1 MCGRITLKVLPSELA
16 EFFDIVR
23 GLDKID
29 FEPRYNVAPTTPMIC
44 VRETDEGREAFTA
57 RWGLVPGWA
66 RDKPSMSTFN
76 ARSDGIS
83 TKPMFRSAFKS
94 RRCLVVASGFYE
106 WHKITAKQKQPYY
119 ITLKSGE
126 PMAIAGLW
134 ESYGDGEDLRE
145 SCTICTTDANPWM
158 LRLHDRMPVIL
169 PPAMIEPW
177 LDHEKKT
184 ADELQPILSQF
195 PGDQMQCWPVSTDV
209 GNVRNKGEHLIEPA

>member
-16 EFFDIVR
+16 EFFDVVR
-23 GLDKID
+23 GLDQID

-44 VRETDEGREAFTA
+44 IRDTDEGREAFTA

-66 RDKPSMSTFN
+66 RDKPLTSTFN

-94 RRCLVVASGFYE
+94 RRCLVIASGFYE

-126 PMAIAGLW
+126 PLAMAGLW
-134 ESYGDGEDLRE
+134 ESYGDGDDHHE
-145 SCTICTTDANPWM
+145 SCTICTTDANPFM
-158 LRLHDRMPVIL
+158 LKLHDRMPVIL
-169 PPAMIEPW
+169 PPAMIAPW
-177 LDHEKKT
+177 LDRKKKLPT
-184 ADELQPILSQF
+184 SFSRFCHSSPAIRCSA
-195 PGDQMQCWPVSTDV
+195 GQCRPTWAMCGTRA
-209 GNVRNKGEHLIEPA
+209 NT